1 MQLLDICQVL
11 VNFSISFLFGKQF
24 WASLHLLSESGW
36 NWCPWQALVSFRFPI
51 PCIVYSCLC
60 LSCVKLGDFFQ
71 SRVALSWTEGSFSHF
86 TLGNWAEHC
95 FLKFQSCIWSS
106 CHELL
111 KSYLGFHRLMIR
123 FRIKGHAN
131 MCQLEVVKP
140 LVDTYWHEKYLIKSD
155 RGLICVSKTA
165 K

>member
-1 MQLLDICQVL
+1 MNKIEMCNNRIWTKSTSAWSWLASYSFGAHFIRADLLPFWMQLLDICQVL
-11 VNFSISFLFGKQF
+11 VNFSRSFLFGKQF

-51 PCIVYSCLC
+51 PMHCIFMS
-60 LSCVKLGDFFQ
+60 LSFSRRVGGFFQ

-111 KSYLGFHRLMIR
+111 KSL
-123 FRIKGHAN
+123 
-131 MCQLEVVKP
+131 
-140 LVDTYWHEKYLIKSD
+140 D
-155 RGLICVSKTA
+155 
-165 K
+165 